1 MGRRVDFN
9 TPERRRP
16 RRDSFDA
23 RPRQVAQWLD
33 GLPRANA
40 GETARRI
47 FKVLTETNGLRLRC
61 RHRVNLLENLRE
73 PVQFVLEQM
82 QRHFVGE
89 PAPLPPRKRQIAIAA
104 HKLTLAMATGY
115 KIAAE
120 DLVAESILFLDRR
133 HLAVLLHR
141 AVTYLTR
148 ALLIAYQTYTEFPQQ
163 PWSDLYRLYRFAES
177 RRLHRVAVADE
188 QHQYIVKT
196 TVEQE
201 FARALLLYLSSPY
214 QLRQGEVGKVHVNLE
229 RWLSAIRLQ
238 PTAGEGDKGFI
249 VNLAGDA
256 PPQPIHMRGDD
267 CNPADCRLLSTA
279 GVVAALRKEL
289 ERDAGRVSS
298 TLITMGME
306 EAALPHDLLHRLIQA
321 WETPAVERPLRT
333 DLNEPVKAAVGLT
346 AVHHFLLHQQPGAE
360 TENALEDLINGRAR
374 FDTRAEREQEVDV
387 WELAYA
393 PRGPVTGIEVA
404 GEKPE
409 PAVPE
414 CRLGDWVVVNES
426 AGGLQLACAG
436 QCATRVQVG
445 ELMAVRRE
453 TAAGTGWVVG
463 MVRWMKAGDD
473 GGVEVGLL
481 LLAPAAVAV
490 GVTMAVQRQD
500 GGGRRFD
507 RALLV
512 PASVANRHQAAL
524 ITVPYPYRPGA
535 VVTVLVQGQ
544 ETRVKLAREVDNTG
558 LCAIFHFTPLNR
570 PARAGGPPDEF
581 DEVWNLL

>member
-9 TPERRRP
+9 TPERQRP

-23 RPRQVAQWLD
+23 RPRQVARWLD

-89 PAPLPPRKRQIAIAA
+89 PAPLPPRKRQIAVAA

-120 DLVAESILFLDRR
+120 EMVAESLLFLDRR
-133 HLAVLLHR
+133 RLAVLLHR

-177 RRLHRVAVADE
+177 RRLHRVAVADT

-249 VNLAGDA
+249 VNLAGEA
-256 PPQPIHMRGDD
+256 PPRPLHMRGDD
-267 CNPADCRLLSTA
+267 CNPADCRLLA
-279 GVVAALRKEL
+279 VDAVIEHLRREL

-306 EAALPHDLLHRLIQA
+306 EAALPHDLLRRLIQA

-333 DLNEPVKAAVGLT
+333 ELDEPVRVAVGLA
-346 AVHHFLLHQQPGAE
+346 AVHHFLLRSRPGAGME
-360 TENALEDLINGRAR
+360 SVLEQLVDGRAR
-374 FDTRAEREQEVDV
+374 FEAWSGREQDVDV
-387 WELAYA
+387 WELAYV
-393 PRGPVTGIEVA
+393 PRDQVAGIEVT
-404 GEKPE
+404 GEKPAPVAADFE
-409 PAVPE
+409 
-414 CRLGDWVVVNES
+414 LGEWTLVNES
-426 AGGLQLACAG
+426 AGGMQLRCG
-436 QCATRVQVG
+436 VDCVPRVQVG
-445 ELMAVRRE
+445 DLVAVRRE
-453 TAAGTGWVVG
+453 TAAGVRWPVG
-463 MVRWMKAGDD
+463 TVRWMKAGE
-473 GGVEVGLL
+473 GGIEVGVLL
-481 LLAPAAVAV
+481 VAPEAVAA
-490 GVTMAVQRQD
+490 GVSMAVEQQ
-500 GGGRRFD
+500 GGGPRFD

-512 PASVANRHQAAL
+512 PASVANRQQPAL
-524 ITVPYPYRPGA
+524 ITAPYPYRPGA
-535 VVTVLVQGQ
+535 VVKVLVQDQ
-544 ETRVKLAREVDNTG
+544 ETRVRLALEVDNTG
-558 LCAIFHFTPLNR
+558 SWAVFHFTPLDH
-570 PARAGGPPDEF
+570 PAHAGGPADEF